1 MMKKL
6 TASIMAMILAG
17 VSILGIS
24 GCDIKT
30 SHDYFISDGDFVYID
45 MSDFG
50 PANRPKEEDCY
61 AIVGTDPQG
70 LKEEIYVPA
79 YYKDK
84 VVRYTWIEENWT
96 FAENRFGLN
105 VTGANSVYFPY
116 THEVFTRNVGEYL
129 VIYEIPGLERP
140 KYCYFVGCEVNYVN
154 AIKLLTDGN
163 YYYDYDYFGGSLG
176 NYVTKKMYQSK
187 KEQYGQDYKLIEVC
201 NYKFYIEQDKSF
213 IQIANTSY
221 MFNYEGEPNEGYFFI
236 NDFERGGVI
245 EDTPYEPRREGYT
258 FAGWYKEPECVNAW
272 DFAKDTLPAAEYD
285 EEGNLLFVET
295 KLYAKW
301 EQN

>member
-1 MMKKL
+1 MKK
-6 TASIMAMILAG
+6 IMTRIFALIMMCVGGIG
-17 VSILGIS
+17 VS

-50 PANRPKEEDCY
+50 PANEPKEEDCY
-61 AIVGTDPQG
+61 AIVGTNPQG

-105 VTGANSVYFPY
+105 VKGANSVYFPY
-116 THEVFTRNVGEYL
+116 THEVFTRGVGGYVAIHDL
-129 VIYEIPGLERP
+129 TSEIPKYYFFVNSAEEYSQSIRLN
-140 KYCYFVGCEVNYVN
+140 YCYMN
-154 AIKLLTDGN
+154 TSW
-163 YYYDYDYFGGSLG
+163 YDGGSKG
-176 NYVTKKMYQSK
+176 NYVTKKLYLAQ
-187 KEQYGQDYKLIEVC
+187 KELMEEDSCDLTETNGYKLCVKG
-201 NYKFYIEQDKSF
+201 YDQFL
-213 IQIANTSY
+213 QIANTSY

-236 NDFERGGVI
+236 NDFERGGLI
-245 EDTPYEPRREGYT
+245 ENTPYEPRREGYT
-258 FAGWYKEPECVNAW
+258 FAGWYKEPECVNEW
-272 DFAKDTLPAAEYD
+272 DFTKDTLPAAEYD
-285 EEGNLLFVET
+285 EDGNLLFAET

-301 EQN
+301 VQSNA

>member
-1 MMKKL
+1 MKKIM
-6 TASIMAMILAG
+6 TSIMAMILAG

-50 PANRPKEEDCY
+50 PANRPKEENCY
-61 AIVGTDPQG
+61 AIVGTNPQG

-84 VVRYTWIEENWT
+84 VVRYTWIEEKWT
-96 FAENRFGLN
+96 FAENRYGLN
-105 VTGANSVYFPY
+105 LGNADSVYFPY
-116 THEVFTRNVGEYL
+116 THNVFTRGAGAYFA
-129 VIYEIPGLERP
+129 IYTILGSERP
-140 KYCYFVGCEVNYVN
+140 KYCYFTGCEEEYIPL
-154 AIKLLTDGN
+154 IKLAVYAHYSYG
-163 YYYDYDYFGGSLG
+163 YYGGSSG

-187 KEQYGQDYKLIEVC
+187 KELYGQDYNIIEIC
-201 NYKFYIEQDKSF
+201 NYKFYVEGYDPF

-221 MFNYEGEPNEGYFFI
+221 MFNYEGEPNERYFFI

>member
-1 MMKKL
+1 MMKKIA
-6 TASIMAMILAG
+6 ASIMAMILAG
-17 VSILGIS
+17 VSIFGIS
-24 GCDIKT
+24 GCEIKT

-45 MSDFG
+45 MSNFG
-50 PANRPKEEDCY
+50 PANEPKEEDCY
-61 AIVGTDPQG
+61 AIVGTNPQG
-70 LKEEIYVPA
+70 LKEDIYVPA

-96 FAENRFGLN
+96 FAQNRFGMN

-116 THEVFTRNVGEYL
+116 THKAFTRNVGEYL
-129 VIYEIPGLERP
+129 VVYEYIGLERP
-140 KYCYFVGCEVNYVN
+140 KYCYFIGSEEEDISSIKLAPYVNYS
-154 AIKLLTDGN
+154 
-163 YYYDYDYFGGSLG
+163 YDYFGGSTG
-176 NYVTKKMYQSK
+176 NYVTKKAYELK
-187 KEQYGQDYKLIEVC
+187 KKAYGEDHSIIETGS
-201 NYKFYIEQDKSF
+201 YKFYIEGYDPF

-236 NDFERGGVI
+236 NDFERGGLI

-272 DFAKDTLPAAEYD
+272 DFTKDTLPAAEYD
-285 EEGNLLFVET
+285 EEENLKFVET

-301 EQN
+301 NIAV